1 MRVALKDALEFA
13 RTLNEERNNMLQDLQ
28 ELENI
33 KQGLREAGE
42 EIQKY
47 NAVVEAISLCVHL
60 LLYSLSK
67 LTTPAEK

>member
-13 RTLNEERNNMLQDLQ
+13 RTLNEERNNMLHDLQ

-33 KQGLREAGE
+33 KQGLRLAGE

-47 NAVVEAISLCVHL
+47 NTVVEAITMCVCL
-60 LLYSLSK
+60 FFF
-67 LTTPAEK
+67 TPCRN